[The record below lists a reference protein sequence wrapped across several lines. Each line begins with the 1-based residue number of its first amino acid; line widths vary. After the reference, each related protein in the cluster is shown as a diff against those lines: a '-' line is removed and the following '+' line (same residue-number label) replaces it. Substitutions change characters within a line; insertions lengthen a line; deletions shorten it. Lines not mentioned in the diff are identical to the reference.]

1 MGRAVSDLRIQKKC
15 SIQIRDLNVELVWKM
30 VKHFSLR
37 VLPPDGRITV
47 TAPPR
52 VSQQRVVE
60 EVLARYDWILSARER
75 VRMRARHQ
83 RLEFVSGEG
92 HWFLG
97 ERYDLLVVEQEGVR
111 PASGRVV
118 VKDSST
124 LELRVARGM
133 TREERAA
140 VLDAWYREQLNRILP
155 PLIAKGAARLGVQVR
170 EWRVRRM
177 KTRWGTCNH
186 RVGRIW
192 LSLELAKRS
201 LACIEYV
208 VIHEL
213 AHLIEPNHGPRFK
226 QILTDVLSEW
236 RAIERELKQGTGG
249 GTEPVRFG

>member
-15 SIQIRDLNVELVWKM
+15 SIQIRDLNVELVWKK

-52 VSQQRVVE
+52 VSQHRVVE

-75 VRMRARHQ
+75 VLKRARDQ
-83 RLEFVSGEG
+83 RLEFVSGES

-111 PASGRVV
+111 PASSRVEL
-118 VKDSST
+118 KDSRT
-124 LELRVARGM
+124 LELRVAPG
-133 TREERAA
+133 TKREERVA
-140 VLDAWYREQLNRILP
+140 VLEAWYREQLIQILP

-170 EWRVRRM
+170 EWRIKKM

-201 LACIEYV
+201 VSCIEYV
-208 VIHEL
+208 VFHEL

-226 QILTDVLSEW
+226 QILTDALPHW
-236 RAIERELKQGTGG
+236 RSIERELKQNTLSGA
-249 GTEPVRFG
+249 EPARVG